1 MNFLQTFDIALVV
14 FLHSSASDKSLWS
27 VRMPMSIYTAHYH
40 TVHLMRSVDRV
51 LLKKLGQATKAGDVE
66 VWIMQI
72 IAQRFPGISELL
84 RTVSYD

>member
-1 MNFLQTFDIALVV
+1 
-14 FLHSSASDKSLWS
+14 
-27 VRMPMSIYTAHYH
+27 
-40 TVHLMRSVDRV
+40 MRSVDRV